1 MKKILIILL
10 ITIFSCSKPAST
22 TTQSPV
28 LNITTTPNT
37 SSKSNASSTTTSSTN
52 ASSFTAS
59 STAATSKGVLTLY
72 DIGIIELTDHT
83 PQQTASALSGG
94 GSGAIYFVKNGVE
107 HYIIPGTLFF
117 SYPLTPVAHFVNNGD
132 GWTFSKEYLNVR
144 MGAGRDYEILNE
156 NIDLIYADFG
166 PELKDGS
173 WPGGDIWIADNI
185 GLGNINWT
193 KINKEK
199 KFWHSVSSG
208 DLNGDS
214 LNDIVAVNLADI
226 LHIWRNTGDNNS
238 FIKTVPSFEN
248 FDNNKTGFSAVKIFD
263 INGDGKE
270 EIIAGSDSS
279 GGGFFIYEDLNSD
292 FNYEEVFTSGKTGV
306 FDPQY
311 GNKASTSINLTDID
325 LDGDFDLIIATENG
339 QPPFGEIFQVWI
351 QTENFNFIPGQIFDF
366 FDVFQSR
373 EFDLFDIDNDGDE
386 DLIFNVHGIYFL
398 DENNLHPNSFVSSLS
413 RENGGVGSFDFDKLI
428 YYNDNGTFKIH
439 ENNVDVSVEKDIF
452 GYKYIK
458 PYFTDEGLKFIGYY
472 YAADYAEGGVELP
485 SKSYIVEYDINIVN

>member
-1 MKKILIILL
+1 MFFIIEYGFKKIFVFIIFLSL
-10 ITIFSCSKPAST
+10 FFSCNKSDSESAANSE
-22 TTQSPV
+22 SV
-28 LNITTTPNT
+28 DEITER
-37 SSKSNASSTTTSSTN
+37 
-52 ASSFTAS
+52 
-59 STAATSKGVLTLY
+59 GELTLY

-83 PQQTASALSGG
+83 PQQTATALAGG

-132 GWTFSKEYLNVR
+132 GWTFSKEYVNVR

-156 NIDLIYADFG
+156 NMDLIYADFG
-166 PELKDGS
+166 PELQEGI

-185 GLGNINWT
+185 NSGNINWT
-193 KINKEK
+193 KINEEK
-199 KFWHSVSSG
+199 KFWHSISTG
-208 DLNGDS
+208 DLNGDN
-214 LNDIVAVNLADI
+214 LYDIVAVNNGGR
-226 LHIWRNTGDNNS
+226 LHIWRNSGNNNS
-238 FIKTVPSFEN
+238 FIKTDPSFEN
-248 FDNNKTGFSAVKIFD
+248 FDVNTRGFSAVKIFD
-263 INGDGKE
+263 INGDGKK
-270 EIIAGSDSS
+270 EIIGGSNSL

-292 FNYEEVFTSGKTGV
+292 FNYKEVFTSGKTGV

-311 GNKASTSINLTDID
+311 GNKASTSINLTDVD

-339 QPPFGEIFQVWI
+339 QPPFGEIFQVWT
-351 QTENFNFIPGQIFDF
+351 QTENFNFIPGQMFDF

-386 DLIFNVHGIYFL
+386 DLIFNVHGIFFL

-439 ENNVDVSVEKDIF
+439 ENNLDVEEVKDIF
-452 GYKYIK
+452 GFKYFK
-458 PYFTDEGLKFIGYY
+458 PYFTDEGLKFIGYHY
-472 YAADYAEGGVELP
+472 TPDHEGGVELP
-485 SKSYIVEYDINIVN
+485 SKSYIVEYDINIIN